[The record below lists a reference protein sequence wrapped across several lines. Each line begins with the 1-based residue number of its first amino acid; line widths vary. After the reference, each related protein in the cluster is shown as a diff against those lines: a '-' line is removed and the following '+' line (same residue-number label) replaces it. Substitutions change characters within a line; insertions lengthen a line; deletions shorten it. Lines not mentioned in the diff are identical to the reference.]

1 MAPSDNDTQ
10 PCASNDDYAELVV
23 EEVLPG
29 DPGPWIIETE
39 SGTQY
44 LLNLADEQMRVASD
58 DGVEDYDIGAVI
70 NLPKVGSAFSVEVF
84 EADGSELILLKSL
97 PVRHIVRFPDDLF
110 PGEPDW
116 VEIVENVC
124 ESEPRNAWLLV
135 GDGASMPSAED
146 VAAQWTSGE
155 EGLPEWTCPK
165 HIQPGDLVFLYFM
178 APEKAVHFVARALT
192 YAEFDP
198 TRGVNSIKEV
208 DTNQWWTILS
218 PFVPVGPIAF
228 KQMEDHFGHKLIL
241 RGKPTHYV
249 PPRAFDRIVE
259 GLGELDDDQALILQR
274 PIGNDELPP
283 AGQIGLAEL
292 KEMAAGALDTESMV
306 EEYIVEPLL
315 SLVFPTNDGFRIT
328 RQHRL
333 ASGRIPDFAVF
344 NGDELLGLIEAK
356 LGIGRGSGS
365 LVGCPEV
372 AQISRY
378 CQEAGLPGLLIDAN
392 EIVLISSDQDE
403 PVAYFERATLVD
415 DDLAA
420 IAGFLTADS

>member
-1 MAPSDNDTQ
+1 
-10 PCASNDDYAELVV
+10 
-23 EEVLPG
+23 
-29 DPGPWIIETE
+29 
-39 SGTQY
+39 
-44 LLNLADEQMRVASD
+44 
-58 DGVEDYDIGAVI
+58 
-70 NLPKVGSAFSVEVF
+70 
-84 EADGSELILLKSL
+84 
-97 PVRHIVRFPDDLF
+97 
-110 PGEPDW
+110 
-116 VEIVENVC
+116 
-124 ESEPRNAWLLV
+124 
-135 GDGASMPSAED
+135 
-146 VAAQWTSGE
+146 
-155 EGLPEWTCPK
+155 
-165 HIQPGDLVFLYFM
+165 
-178 APEKAVHFVARALT
+178 
-192 YAEFDP
+192 
-198 TRGVNSIKEV
+198 
-208 DTNQWWTILS
+208 
-218 PFVPVGPIAF
+218 
-228 KQMEDHFGHKLIL
+228 MEDHFGHKLIL

-259 GLGELDDDQALILQR
+259 GLGELDDEQALILQR

-315 SLVFPTNDGFRIT
+315 SLVFPPNDGFRIT